1 MSNYSKIAVIIGVI
15 IFLEAVLIFFL
26 LFNKKSTPSAIV
38 TLTKGQEI
46 AIPNSNVKVTLQE
59 KLTPD
64 ANCNDCISTTTILV
78 KVGNEVKT
86 LEYTCGGFS
95 GECIVSKEVSGVKID
110 LIETGDKN
118 TVKLKVENK

>member
-59 KLTPD
+59 KFTPD

-78 KVGNEVKT
+78 KVGNDVKT
-86 LEYTCGGFS
+86 VEYTCGGFS
-95 GECIVSKEVSGVKID
+95 GECTTSQEVGGVKID
-110 LIETGDKN
+110 IIDS
-118 TVKLKVENK
+118 ENKDTIRIKVKKQ